1 MKRNKPANKGLLW
14 KILLFQLYFLVITLD
29 VVWRKLHLITVSFLP
44 LRILFHHQL
53 YLSLQEYLVP
63 SMIDTW
69 LRTLPALG
77 IGLLLKFMNQKT
89 ERAVR
94 MFLDTRKEI
103 FEKLNTVHLGTAGID
118 FYQECARAVTVYQ
131 KLEKQKHF
139 MLIPFRKFRLFDDA
153 AEAYQN
159 VHHPQHEAPPAPE
172 PEQDEPASPGY
183 DFSPLIFL
191 ERLYPNNPLSAYAY
205 GKNCTLSPEQEKE
218 IQQFLKKII
227 VDFNTL
233 LLYIK
238 QNAATVLRP
247 FTKGYPLFEEKQRE
261 LRMLIDSTKP
271 IRAKTDLNLNI
282 RLISGYYQ
290 NLASLDMHLTDAVLE
305 RYQIRIS
312 YYHISLLKISPS
324 ETQETL
330 SELCAE
336 LESEL
341 EALDQIHPRFGSEI
355 SILSPLLLKQPTQQ
369 HPLRQ
374 INSQCRKADELLKS
388 IEKEGEFI

>member
-1 MKRNKPANKGLLW
+1 MPTG
-14 KILLFQLYFLVITLD
+14 
-29 VVWRKLHLITVSFLP
+29 
-44 LRILFHHQL
+44 
-53 YLSLQEYLVP
+53 
-63 SMIDTW
+63 
-69 LRTLPALG
+69 
-77 IGLLLKFMNQKT
+77 
-89 ERAVR
+89 
-94 MFLDTRKEI
+94 
-103 FEKLNTVHLGTAGID
+103 
-118 FYQECARAVTVYQ
+118 
-131 KLEKQKHF
+131 
-139 MLIPFRKFRLFDDA
+139 
-153 AEAYQN
+153 
-159 VHHPQHEAPPAPE
+159 
-172 PEQDEPASPGY
+172 
-183 DFSPLIFL
+183 
-191 ERLYPNNPLSAYAY
+191 
-205 GKNCTLSPEQEKE
+205 NCTLSPEQEKE

-374 INSQCRKADELLKS
+374 INSQCSKADELLKS